1 MNTFEILLEQM
12 GLFVIYLLAGVI
24 LIKTKV
30 LSSEMLEAI
39 SRFVVKMAL
48 PILVFV
54 NITDGV
60 EKETLTHSVLIL
72 FITAGFYF
80 FMLFCGFGMTKLFHL
95 KGDRAGLYQAMSM
108 FGNVG
113 FMGIPI
119 ITSIFPERGM
129 LYVSVFTIV
138 DQLAMWTVGVKLTS
152 PSGKEKFDPKKLIN
166 PATVA
171 IALAVLFVLTG
182 LKLPGVFQTGFQN
195 IGATATPLA
204 MIYLGGV
211 FACMDIRKYVK
222 QIELYGIII
231 CKMLIFPVLFYL
243 VLGFITVSEEIR
255 MTMSLITAMPT
266 MSSVV
271 MLANSSGS
279 DGEYS
284 LGGVMLTTLCG
295 IVTLPV
301 VSRVL
306 LWIAGS

>member
-1 MNTFEILLEQM
+1 MRGKEKMNTFEILLEQI

-30 LSSEMLEAI
+30 LSSEMLEVI

-95 KGDRAGLYQAMSM
+95 KGDRAGIYQAMSM

-129 LYVSVFTIV
+129 L
-138 DQLAMWTVGVKLTS
+138 
-152 PSGKEKFDPKKLIN
+152 
-166 PATVA
+166 
-171 IALAVLFVLTG
+171 
-182 LKLPGVFQTGFQN
+182 
-195 IGATATPLA
+195 
-204 MIYLGGV
+204 
-211 FACMDIRKYVK
+211 
-222 QIELYGIII
+222 
-231 CKMLIFPVLFYL
+231 
-243 VLGFITVSEEIR
+243 
-255 MTMSLITAMPT
+255 
-266 MSSVV
+266 
-271 MLANSSGS
+271 
-279 DGEYS
+279 
-284 LGGVMLTTLCG
+284 
-295 IVTLPV
+295 
-301 VSRVL
+301 
-306 LWIAGS
+306 

>member
-1 MNTFEILLEQM
+1 MTKIAKCDRLVGKEMRGKEKMNTFEILLEQM

-80 FMLFCGFGMTKLFHL
+80 FMFFCGFGMTKLFHL
-95 KGDRAGLYQAMSM
+95 KGDRAGIYQAMSM

-119 ITSIFPERGM
+119 ITSIFPKNGI
-129 LYVSVFTIV
+129 LYISVFTII
-138 DQLAMWTVGVKLTS
+138 DQFMLWTLGVKFTT
-152 PSGKEKFDPKKLIN
+152 PQGEGKFNPKKLVN

-171 IALAVLFVLTG
+171 ILLAVF
-182 LKLPGVFQTGFQN
+182 FW
-195 IGATATPLA
+195 
-204 MIYLGGV
+204 
-211 FACMDIRKYVK
+211 
-222 QIELYGIII
+222 
-231 CKMLIFPVLFYL
+231 
-243 VLGFITVSEEIR
+243 S
-255 MTMSLITAMPT
+255 
-266 MSSVV
+266 
-271 MLANSSGS
+271 
-279 DGEYS
+279 
-284 LGGVMLTTLCG
+284 
-295 IVTLPV
+295 
-301 VSRVL
+301 
-306 LWIAGS
+306 

>member
-1 MNTFEILLEQM
+1 MRGKEKMNTFEILLEQM

-119 ITSIFPERGM
+119 VVSIYPEKGM
-129 LYVSVFTIV
+129 LYMAVFTII
-138 DQLAMWTVGVKLTS
+138 DQLMLWTLGVKLTS
-152 PSGKEKFDPKKLIN
+152 SEKEGGAFNPKKLIN
-166 PATVA
+166 PVTVA
-171 IALAVLFVLTG
+171 IILALICVLTG
-182 LKLPGVFQTGFQN
+182 IRIPLVLNTALQKM
-195 IGATATPLA
+195 GATATPLA

-211 FACMDIRKYVK
+211 FACIDVLSFIRNR
-222 QIELYGIII
+222 II
-231 CKMLIFPVLFYL
+231 ME
-243 VLGFITVSEEIR
+243 SH
-255 MTMSLITAMPT
+255 
-266 MSSVV
+266 
-271 MLANSSGS
+271 
-279 DGEYS
+279 
-284 LGGVMLTTLCG
+284 
-295 IVTLPV
+295 
-301 VSRVL
+301 
-306 LWIAGS
+306 